1 MRMRKTVAAVIAS
14 GAVFSLAGS
23 ASAFSVVNPVTG
35 ECRQILVPGPDT
47 FPGNW
52 EVVSNTP
59 ALGPG
64 PWNGHTHADANTA
77 LGPVICP

>member
-1 MRMRKTVAAVIAS
+1 MRMRKTVAAVIAC
-14 GAVFSLAGS
+14 GAVLSVAGS
-23 ASAFSVVNPVTG
+23 ASAFSVVHPVTG
-35 ECRQILVPGPDT
+35 QCRQILVPGPTT

-64 PWNGHTHADANTA
+64 PWNGHMHANQNGA
-77 LGPVICP
+77 LGPVIC